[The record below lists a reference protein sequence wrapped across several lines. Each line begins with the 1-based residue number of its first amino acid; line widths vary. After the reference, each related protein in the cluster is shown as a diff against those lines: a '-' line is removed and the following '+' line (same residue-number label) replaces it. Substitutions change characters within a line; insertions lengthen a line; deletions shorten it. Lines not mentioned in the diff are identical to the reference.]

1 MFSSNESDFQEEEK
15 ELQIWQRSR
24 LPFSAIE
31 ILSDDEENQNLKST
45 SNTKSMAGMKSSN
58 FEGRAPNLNISS
70 NQQTS
75 SLLRGEPTEQLNSPK
90 GILIFL

>member
-1 MFSSNESDFQEEEK
+1 MFSSNKSDFQEEEK

-24 LPFSAIE
+24 LPSSAIE
-31 ILSDDEENQNLKST
+31 ILSDDEENLHLKST
-45 SNTKSMAGMKSSN
+45 PNTKSMAGIKSSN

-75 SLLRGEPTEQLNSPK
+75 SLLRGEPNEQLNSAK